1 MFVCRGGATPERN
14 LIIAEALNNIPPR
27 RQAVIIIYIN
37 GEGRVIIYNNFIR
50 RIFIHRLSQHQGEDL
65 SSPIGEEHNESVDD
79 VVITTRKRKKMCW

>member
-1 MFVCRGGATPERN
+1 MKHRIVWG
-14 LIIAEALNNIPPR
+14 ALNNIPPR

-79 VVITTRKRKKMCW
+79 VVITTQKRKKMCW